1 MQNHKLSLLTF
12 VTSLAIAAVAAWY
25 SIIGLTAI
33 FAAAVIPIIIM
44 GIVLEVGKL
53 VAAAWVYN
61 HWRETSILLRTYLVS
76 AIVVLMLITSM
87 GIYGFLSKSHIDA
100 GINTGEISVKI
111 ERVDNRIKS
120 EQRQIDRAEKNIL
133 EMDTTLEKTEYGF
146 FDDSRLDERKRQ
158 SVEREQLNNIITKS
172 ENNIDDL
179 LDKKSEYELEV
190 KNFEVEVGPIK
201 YIAALI
207 YGDEAKN
214 YLDNTVRYV
223 ILLLI
228 FVFDPLAVLLL
239 ISANMSYRKELEL
252 YPPEEKG
259 LPINVGKTIRS
270 ATTHKGV
277 KKVTKEKDGVKI
289 HFYEEDDGKGWQW
302 LIDLLEWYKNRS
314 ILWKYLMNKKVLE
327 MAVHM

>member
-1 MQNHKLSLLTF
+1 MKLSLLTF
-12 VTSLAIAAVAAWY
+12 VTSLAIASVAAWY

-33 FAAAVIPIIIM
+33 FSAAVIPIIIM
-44 GIVLEVGKL
+44 GIVLEIGKL
-53 VAAAWVYN
+53 VAASWVYT
-61 HWRETSILLRTYLVS
+61 HWRETGILLRTYLVS
-76 AIVVLMLITSM
+76 AIVILMIITSM

-100 GINTGEISVKI
+100 GINTSEISVKI
-111 ERVDNRIKS
+111 ERIDNRIKS
-120 EQRQIDRAEKNIL
+120 EQRQIDRAEKNIQ
-133 EMDTTLEKTEYGF
+133 EMDITLDKTDYGF
-146 FDDSRLDERKRQ
+146 FDDSRLEERKKQ

-172 ENNIDDL
+172 ENSIDKL

-239 ISANMSYRKELEL
+239 ISANMSYRKELGL

-259 LPINVGKTIRS
+259 LPVNVGKTVRS
-270 ATTHKGV
+270 ATSNKGV
-277 KKVTKEKDGVKI
+277 KKITKERDGVKI
-289 HFYEEDDGKGWQW
+289 HYFEEDDGKG
-302 LIDLLEWYKNRS
+302 
-314 ILWKYLMNKKVLE
+314 
-327 MAVHM
+327 

>member
-1 MQNHKLSLLTF
+1 MKNHKLSLLTF

-25 SIIGLTAI
+25 SIIGLTTI
-33 FAAAVIPIIIM
+33 FSAAVIPIIIM
-44 GIVLEVGKL
+44 GIVLEIGKL

-111 ERVDNRIKS
+111 ERVENRIAS
-120 EQRQIDRAEKNIL
+120 EQRQIDRAEKNIT
-133 EMDTTLEKTEYGF
+133 EMDITLEKTEYGF
-146 FDDSRLDERKRQ
+146 FDDSRLEERKRQ
-158 SVEREQLNNIITKS
+158 TAEREQLNSIITKS
-172 ENNIDDL
+172 ENSIDDL

-239 ISANMSYRKELEL
+239 ISANMSYRKELGL

-259 LPINVGKTIRS
+259 LPVNVGKTIRS

-277 KKVTKEKDGVKI
+277 KKVTKERDGVKI
-289 HFYEEDDGKGWQW
+289 HFFEEDDGKG
-302 LIDLLEWYKNRS
+302 
-314 ILWKYLMNKKVLE
+314 
-327 MAVHM
+327 

>member
-1 MQNHKLSLLTF
+1 MKNHKLSLLTF

-25 SIIGLTAI
+25 SIIGLTTI
-33 FAAAVIPIIIM
+33 FSAAVIPIIIM
-44 GIVLEVGKL
+44 GIVLEIGKL

-111 ERVDNRIKS
+111 ERVENRIAS

-146 FDDSRLDERKRQ
+146 FDDSRLEERKRQ
-158 SVEREQLNNIITKS
+158 SAEREQLNSIITKS
-172 ENNIDDL
+172 ENSIDDL

-239 ISANMSYRKELEL
+239 ISANMSYRKELGL

-259 LPINVGKTIRS
+259 LPVNVGKTIRS

-277 KKVTKEKDGVKI
+277 KKVTKERDGVKI
-289 HFYEEDDGKGWQW
+289 HFFEEDDGKG
-302 LIDLLEWYKNRS
+302 
-314 ILWKYLMNKKVLE
+314 
-327 MAVHM
+327 

>member
-1 MQNHKLSLLTF
+1 MKNHKLSLLTF

-111 ERVDNRIKS
+111 ERIDNRIRS

-146 FDDSRLDERKRQ
+146 FDDSRLEERKRQ
-158 SVEREQLNNIITKS
+158 SAEREQLNSIITKS
-172 ENNIDDL
+172 ENSIDDL

-239 ISANMSYRKELEL
+239 ISANMSYRKELGL

-259 LPINVGKTIRS
+259 LPVNVGKTVRS
-270 ATTHKGV
+270 ATSNKGV
-277 KKVTKEKDGVKI
+277 KKITKERDGVKI
-289 HFYEEDDGKGWQW
+289 HYFEEDDGKG
-302 LIDLLEWYKNRS
+302 
-314 ILWKYLMNKKVLE
+314 
-327 MAVHM
+327 

>member
-133 EMDTTLEKTEYGF
+133 EMDITLEKTEYGF
-146 FDDSRLDERKRQ
+146 FDDSRLEERKRQ
-158 SVEREQLNNIITKS
+158 SAEREQLNSIITKS
-172 ENNIDDL
+172 ENSIDDL

-239 ISANMSYRKELEL
+239 ISANMSYRKELGL

-259 LPINVGKTIRS
+259 LPVNVGKTIRS
-270 ATTHKGV
+270 ATAHKGV
-277 KKVTKEKDGVKI
+277 KKVTKERDGVKI
-289 HFYEEDDGKGWQW
+289 HFFEEDDGKG
-302 LIDLLEWYKNRS
+302 
-314 ILWKYLMNKKVLE
+314 
-327 MAVHM
+327 

>member
-1 MQNHKLSLLTF
+1 MKNHKLSLLTF

-44 GIVLEVGKL
+44 GIVLEIGKL

-133 EMDTTLEKTEYGF
+133 EMDTTLDKTEYGF

-172 ENNIDDL
+172 ENSIDDL

-239 ISANMSYRKELEL
+239 ISANMSYRKELGL

-259 LPINVGKTIRS
+259 LPVNVGKTIRS

-277 KKVTKEKDGVKI
+277 KKVTKERDGVKI
-289 HFYEEDDGKGWQW
+289 HFFEEDDGKG
-302 LIDLLEWYKNRS
+302 
-314 ILWKYLMNKKVLE
+314 
-327 MAVHM
+327 

>member
-44 GIVLEVGKL
+44 GIVLEIGKL

-146 FDDSRLDERKRQ
+146 FDDSRLEERKRQ
-158 SVEREQLNNIITKS
+158 SAEREQLNSIITKS
-172 ENNIDDL
+172 ENSIDDL

-239 ISANMSYRKELEL
+239 ISANMSYRKELGL
-252 YPPEEKG
+252 YPQEEKG
-259 LPINVGKTIRS
+259 IPVNVGKTIRS

-277 KKVTKEKDGVKI
+277 KKVTKERDGVKI
-289 HFYEEDDGKGWQW
+289 HFFEEDDGKG
-302 LIDLLEWYKNRS
+302 
-314 ILWKYLMNKKVLE
+314 
-327 MAVHM
+327 

>member
-1 MQNHKLSLLTF
+1 MKNHKLSLLTF

-25 SIIGLTAI
+25 SIIGLTTI
-33 FAAAVIPIIIM
+33 FSAAVIPIIIM
-44 GIVLEVGKL
+44 GIVLEIGKL

-100 GINTGEISVKI
+100 GINTSEISVKI

-146 FDDSRLDERKRQ
+146 FDDSRLEERKRQ
-158 SVEREQLNNIITKS
+158 TAEREQLNSIITKS

-207 YGDEAKN
+207 YGDEATN

-239 ISANMSYRKELEL
+239 ISANMSYRKELGL

-259 LPINVGKTIRS
+259 LPVNVGKTIRS

-277 KKVTKEKDGVKI
+277 KKVTKERDGVKI
-289 HFYEEDDGKGWQW
+289 HFFEEDDGKG
-302 LIDLLEWYKNRS
+302 
-314 ILWKYLMNKKVLE
+314 
-327 MAVHM
+327 

>member
-1 MQNHKLSLLTF
+1 MKNHKLSLLTF

-25 SIIGLTAI
+25 SIIGLTTI
-33 FAAAVIPIIIM
+33 FSAAVIPIIIM
-44 GIVLEVGKL
+44 GIVLEIGKL

-111 ERVDNRIKS
+111 ERIDNRIKS

-146 FDDSRLDERKRQ
+146 FDDSRLEERKRQ
-158 SVEREQLNNIITKS
+158 TAEREQLNSIITKS

-239 ISANMSYRKELEL
+239 ISANMSYRKELGL

-259 LPINVGKTIRS
+259 LPVNVGKTIRS

-277 KKVTKEKDGVKI
+277 KKVTKERDGVKI
-289 HFYEEDDGKGWQW
+289 HFFEEDDGKG
-302 LIDLLEWYKNRS
+302 
-314 ILWKYLMNKKVLE
+314 
-327 MAVHM
+327 

>member
-1 MQNHKLSLLTF
+1 MKNHKLSLLTF

-25 SIIGLTAI
+25 SIIGLTTI
-33 FAAAVIPIIIM
+33 FSAAVVPIIIM
-44 GIVLEVGKL
+44 GIVLEIGKL

-111 ERVDNRIKS
+111 ERIDNRIAS
-120 EQRQIDRAEKNIL
+120 EQRQIDRAEKNIT
-133 EMDTTLEKTEYGF
+133 EMDITLEKTEYGF
-146 FDDSRLDERKRQ
+146 FDDSRLEERKRQ
-158 SVEREQLNNIITKS
+158 TAEREQLNSIITKS

-239 ISANMSYRKELEL
+239 ISANMSYRKELGL

-259 LPINVGKTIRS
+259 LPVNVGKTVRS

-277 KKVTKEKDGVKI
+277 KKVTKERDGVKI
-289 HFYEEDDGKGWQW
+289 HFFEEDDGKG
-302 LIDLLEWYKNRS
+302 
-314 ILWKYLMNKKVLE
+314 
-327 MAVHM
+327 

>member
-1 MQNHKLSLLTF
+1 MKNHKLSLLTF

-25 SIIGLTAI
+25 SIIGLTTI
-33 FAAAVIPIIIM
+33 FSAAVIPIIIM
-44 GIVLEVGKL
+44 GIVLEIGKL

-100 GINTGEISVKI
+100 GINTSEISVKI
-111 ERVDNRIKS
+111 ERIDNRIRS

-146 FDDSRLDERKRQ
+146 FDDSRLEERKRQ
-158 SVEREQLNNIITKS
+158 SAEREQLNSIITKS
-172 ENNIDDL
+172 ENSIDDL

-239 ISANMSYRKELEL
+239 ISANMSYRKELGL

-259 LPINVGKTIRS
+259 LPVNVGKTIRS
-270 ATTHKGV
+270 ATSHKGV
-277 KKVTKEKDGVKI
+277 KKVTKERDGVKI
-289 HFYEEDDGKGWQW
+289 HFFEEDDGKG
-302 LIDLLEWYKNRS
+302 
-314 ILWKYLMNKKVLE
+314 
-327 MAVHM
+327 

>member
-133 EMDTTLEKTEYGF
+133 EMDTTLDKTSYGF

-172 ENNIDDL
+172 ENSIDDL

-239 ISANMSYRKELEL
+239 ISANMSYRKELGL

-259 LPINVGKTIRS
+259 LNINVGKTIRS

-289 HFYEEDDGKGWQW
+289 HFYEEDDGKG
-302 LIDLLEWYKNRS
+302 
-314 ILWKYLMNKKVLE
+314 
-327 MAVHM
+327 

>member
-1 MQNHKLSLLTF
+1 
-12 VTSLAIAAVAAWY
+12 
-25 SIIGLTAI
+25 
-33 FAAAVIPIIIM
+33 M
-44 GIVLEVGKL
+44 GIVLEIGKL

-76 AIVVLMLITSM
+76 AIIVLMLITSM

-100 GINTGEISVKI
+100 GINTTEISVKLERI
-111 ERVDNRIKS
+111 ENRILS

-146 FDDSRLDERKRQ
+146 FGDSRLDERKKQ
-158 SVEREQLNNIITKS
+158 SLEREQLNDIITKA
-172 ENNIDDL
+172 ENNIDEL

-207 YGDEAKN
+207 YGDEATN

-239 ISANMSYRKELEL
+239 ISANMSYRKELGL

-259 LPINVGKTIRS
+259 LPVNVGKTIRS

-277 KKVTKEKDGVKI
+277 KKVTKERDGVKI
-289 HFYEEDDGKGWQW
+289 HFFEEDDGKG
-302 LIDLLEWYKNRS
+302 
-314 ILWKYLMNKKVLE
+314 
-327 MAVHM
+327 